1 MPDLDPKYF
10 RGSEDIPRDRVNN
23 LLTGKSEKDIEDTL
37 TRLGWE
43 GQLIAAI
50 SLRMSPDGRQADGGS
65 FMLRGALTPEPLQI
79 QAGKLWEKAAAD
91 VVLSVDVPNGA
102 EFVFAGGKLCSD
114 YVNSDR
120 ISFRFSK
127 AGQVLAETEWDGQGV
142 GKFCLRL
149 LAHIGKTSNGSAGP
163 HIKFT
168 LLTHPLDVDSLL
180 EVSAAAQS
188 PAWPGI
194 KALEGQCGF
203 FPAVPAGM
211 WAAPCFPLLD
221 THQRAAT
228 CSNLPDGS
236 QLLYAMAA
244 IMRTAT
250 RPTACTSYNGLKRQ
264 VDKMKRDQE
273 AAATPTSPTITWPEA
288 RRPVGQR
295 GRRVVNVVVYLPG
308 EPEEVVEQNL
318 V

>member
-23 LLTGKSEKDIEDTL
+23 LVTGKSEKDIEDTL

-211 WAAPCFPLLD
+211 WAAPVSRCSTPIRERLL
-221 THQRAAT
+221 
-228 CSNLPDGS
+228 
-236 QLLYAMAA
+236 AA
-244 IMRTAT
+244 ICRTGASCCT
-250 RPTACTSYNGLKRQ
+250 PWRPS
-264 VDKMKRDQE
+264 
-273 AAATPTSPTITWPEA
+273 
-288 RRPVGQR
+288 
-295 GRRVVNVVVYLPG
+295 
-308 EPEEVVEQNL
+308 
-318 V
+318 